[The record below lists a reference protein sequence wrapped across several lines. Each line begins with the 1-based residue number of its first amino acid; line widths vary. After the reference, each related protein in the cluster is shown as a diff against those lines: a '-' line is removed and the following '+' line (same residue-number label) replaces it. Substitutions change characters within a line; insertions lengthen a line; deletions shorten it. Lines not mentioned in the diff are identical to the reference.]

1 MFDHA
6 SMQPAAGER
15 DPCRDALPGP
25 GSRRSSRA
33 TVDKSVSFTSARS
46 ETVQRS
52 ISAFWLQGYPNSRL

>member
-6 SMQPAAGER
+6 SMHRLLENEALAGT
-15 DPCRDALPGP
+15 LPGP
-25 GSRRSSRA
+25 GRRRSSRA